1 MFNIWYNSDINSA
14 VCELKA
20 GRLTATE
27 FADELIVQ
35 QQYTPH
41 NKTTKEIVMQ
51 YAKMTQNRALVV
63 SDYAKQIRTELKV
76 CRQLSQ
82 DAEDIHSKMY
92 YDVLKK
98 MDDKK
103 PVKYSGVSNRL
114 LSIID
119 MYNASIDKKNKLQKK
134 FDKAEN
140 DLLNVVTEYRN
151 IISLLVAMH
160 EIFVRYRNFRVYSR
174 TLFFSHTI
182 DAAEAYIPMVSI
194 KSSEISPNI
203 NWYFIKLSIDKRIE
217 SCTVPTKVGV
227 EIFKYDQLIKMP
239 SKCIL
244 TPYEINNRLKKVN
257 PFPGDRFIAVKKIV
271 PDVASINRYI
281 VSVLRMLV
289 EIGFEF

>member
-1 MFNIWYNSDINSA
+1 MFNIWYNFDVNSA

-20 GRLTATE
+20 GKFTATE
-27 FADELIVQ
+27 FADKLIVQ
-35 QQYTPH
+35 QYTPI
-41 NKTTKEIVMQ
+41 NKTAEEIVMQ
-51 YAKMTQNRALVV
+51 YAKMTENRALVV
-63 SDYAKQIRTELKV
+63 SDYAKQIRAELKV

-82 DAEDIHSKMY
+82 DAEDIHSKIY

-134 FDKAEN
+134 FDKAEK
-140 DLLNVVTEYRN
+140 DLLNTVTEYKN
-151 IISLLVAMH
+151 IIPLLIAMH

-174 TLFFSHTI
+174 ALFFSHTI
-182 DAAEAYIPMVSI
+182 DAVEAYIPMISI
-194 KSSEISPNI
+194 KSSEISPNV
-203 NWYFIKLSIDKRIE
+203 NWYFVKLSIDRHVK
-217 SCTVPTKVGV
+217 SCTAPTRVGI

-239 SKCIL
+239 SKHIL

-257 PFPGDRFIAVKKIV
+257 PFPGDRFIAVKKIT
-271 PDVASINRYI
+271 PDASSINGYI